1 MTSKA
6 LICGLHGTALLVDE
20 RRFLAENRPWGVIL
34 FARNVDTVD
43 QLNRLT
49 NDVREA
55 LEDKSAPILIDQEGG
70 RVQRIRSPNATDLP
84 PAALYGHVYR
94 SNPLLAVEAAT
105 LGARM
110 MGLDL
115 LACGIN
121 VNTIPVLDI
130 ATEEGHAV
138 IGERAFSSDVEAVS
152 TLGRAVADG
161 LESVGVKPIMKHI
174 PGHGRTLVDSHEE
187 LPVIDTDLDTL
198 NRTDFAPFRMWSKR
212 IHFAMT
218 AHCIFTA
225 VDADNPATQSRRT
238 IDTIIRQ
245 RIGFHGALVTDD
257 ISMNALSGDVAER
270 AEKALAAGCD
280 LILHCNGEISEMRA
294 LAEIVPDVK
303 GAARSRTQLA
313 MKENKSVDLP
323 PPEGLK
329 SRFEAVIRQAR
340 AA

>member
-1 MTSKA
+1 
-6 LICGLHGTALLVDE
+6 LLVDE
-20 RRFLAENRPWGVIL
+20 RRFLTEFRPWGVIL
-34 FARNVDTVD
+34 FARNIEEAD
-43 QLNRLT
+43 QVRRLT
-49 NDVREA
+49 ADVRDA
-55 LEDKSAPILIDQEGG
+55 LGDERAPILIDQEGG
-70 RVQRIRSPNATDLP
+70 RVQRMRAPNAMNMP
-84 PAALYGHVYR
+84 PAALYGELYS

-105 LGARM
+105 LGARLI
-110 MGLDL
+110 GLDL

-121 VNTIPVLDI
+121 VDTIPVLDI
-130 ATEEGHAV
+130 AAENGHAV
-138 IGERAFSSDVEAVS
+138 IGERAYSSSAEAVS

-187 LPVIDTDLDTL
+187 LPVIDASIEELD
-198 NRTDFAPFRMWSKR
+198 RVDFLPFRMWAKR

-218 AHCIFTA
+218 AHCVYTA

-257 ISMNALSGDVAER
+257 ISMNALAGDVAER
-270 AEKALAAGCD
+270 ASKALAAGCD
-280 LILHCNGEISEMRA
+280 LILHCNGEMAEMRA
-294 LAEIVPDVK
+294 LADVVPEIK

-313 MKENKSVDLP
+313 MKENKIAELP
-323 PPEGLK
+323 EREGLK
-329 SRFEAVIRQAR
+329 ARFAAAIAQAR